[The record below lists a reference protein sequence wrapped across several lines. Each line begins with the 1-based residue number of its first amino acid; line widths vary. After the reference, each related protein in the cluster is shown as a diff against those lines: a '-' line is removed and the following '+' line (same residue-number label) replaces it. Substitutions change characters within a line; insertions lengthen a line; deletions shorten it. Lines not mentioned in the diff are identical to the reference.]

1 MKVIWQQNGCG
12 TDYVIRFFF
21 QTNWIFSCVYPE
33 KMFSCINCH
42 FSKEWDGNVVFC
54 VQTGVGEQTTPQNS
68 WSMVFDWKEH
78 NFLYVMRTFL
88 ILQASK
94 GRHQQKKNVFFR
106 ALPESP
112 NPPPTLGQNRS
123 FWLLK
128 TSLIFQGISWDLDV
142 NVLKHITMKIL
153 LQIKRYF
160 KFVLWVI

>member
-1 MKVIWQQNGCG
+1 MQSHLATKWLWNWLC
-12 TDYVIRFFF
+12 YSFFF
-21 QTNWIFSCVYPE
+21 LQTNWIFSCVYPE

-112 NPPPTLGQNRS
+112 NPPPHWAKIAHFGSSRDS
-123 FWLLK
+123 WYFRV
-128 TSLIFQGISWDLDV
+128 SVGIWMS
-142 NVLKHITMKIL
+142 MC
-153 LQIKRYF
+153 
-160 KFVLWVI
+160 